1 MTLLRKRLLGLVFFL
16 VVALFLTLTITKFN
30 KTFTEFTD
38 VTLLTDST
46 GNALPAN
53 ADVKAR
59 GMTVGEV
66 REVKPGP
73 DGSVE
78 VVLGLNPEQAST
90 LSDETTAR
98 ILPKTLFGE
107 RYVALQVP
115 EDNSGPTLSNGAT
128 IQTDRSG
135 NALEIQ
141 QLFDKLLPVLEAIPP
156 QDLNATLTSLSSALS
171 GRGEQLGTT
180 LEELDQIFGEINE
193 NLPELEGTLEGLATF
208 SQTYSQAL
216 PDVVDALDSLRTTTN
231 TIVERQD
238 DLRTLIATLGVASD
252 DLTGWLRANRTDL
265 IDLAVDS
272 EKLLVGLAKQSPTF
286 VCTFRNFAGL
296 IPESRKI
303 VGQGTKNPGVRV
315 NLQFTNPRGRYLP
328 NQDEPRF
335 MDLDPPAVCYDP
347 KMGGNRPFPQYPGG
361 SLGDGSYQPPS
372 RNAGPRNVRQLPQ
385 PQFSGV
391 PAGWVSATPA
401 GAKPVAVE
409 SNPFDDPDYRKQLQV
424 IYGATSGKSPE
435 EVPTWVTMIGGGA
448 LQGAKVDIK

>member
-1 MTLLRKRLLGLVFFL
+1 MPVVRRRLLGLVFFI
-16 VVALFLTLTITKFN
+16 VVALFLTATITKFN
-30 KTFTEFTD
+30 KTFQDFTD

-46 GNALPAN
+46 GNALPAH

-59 GMTVGEV
+59 GMVVGEV
-66 REVKPGP
+66 REVKPAP

-78 VVLGLNPEQAST
+78 VILGLDPDQANN
-90 LSDETTAR
+90 LSRETTAR

-115 EDNSGPTLSNGAT
+115 EENTGPPLTNGAT

-135 NALEIQ
+135 NALEVQ

-156 QDLNATLTSLSSALS
+156 QDLNATLTSLSKALA

-180 LEELDQIFGEINE
+180 LEELDQIFGKLNE
-193 NLPELEGTLEGLATF
+193 NLPDLEGTLEGLASF

-216 PDVVDALDSLRTTTN
+216 PDVIDALDSFRTTSN
-231 TIVERQD
+231 TVVERQD

-252 DLTGWLRANRTDL
+252 DLTGWLRQNRTDL

-272 EKLLVGLAKQSPTF
+272 EELLVGLAKQSPTF

-296 IPESRKI
+296 IPESRNI
-303 VGQGTKNPGVRV
+303 VGEGTKNPGVRV
-315 NLQFTNPRGRYLP
+315 NLQFVNPRGRYLP

-335 MDLDPPAVCYDP
+335 MDLDPPAVCYEPAKD
-347 KMGGNRPFPQYPGG
+347 GRPFPQYPGG
-361 SLGDGSYQPPS
+361 GLADGSYQPPS
-372 RNAGPRNVRQLPQ
+372 RNAGPRTVKQLPQ
-385 PQFSGV
+385 PQFSGI
-391 PAGWVSATPA
+391 PAGTV
-401 GAKPVAVE
+401 K

-424 IYGATSGKSPE
+424 IYGATSGESPE
-435 EVPTWVTMIGGGA
+435 SVPTWVTMLAGGA
-448 LQGAKVDIK
+448 LEGAKVDIK

>member
-1 MTLLRKRLLGLVFFL
+1 MSVVRKRLLGIVFFL
-16 VVALFLTLTITKFN
+16 VVALFLTATITKFN

-78 VVLGLNPEQAST
+78 VVLGLNPDQAST
-90 LSDETTAR
+90 LSDKTTAR

-115 EDNSGPTLSNGAT
+115 EENTGPTLSNGAT

-135 NALEIQ
+135 NAMEVQ

-193 NLPELEGTLEGLATF
+193 NLPDLEGTIEGLATF
-208 SQTYSQAL
+208 SETYSQAL

-252 DLTGWLRANRTDL
+252 DLTGWLRANRTNL

-272 EKLLVGLAKQSPTF
+272 EQLLVGLAKQSPTF

-296 IPESRKI
+296 VPESRKI

-315 NLQFTNPRGRYLP
+315 NLQFVNPRGRYLP

-335 MDLDPPAVCYDP
+335 MDLDPPAVCYEP
-347 KMGGNRPFPQYPGG
+347 ATNGRPFPQYPGG
-361 SLGDGSYQPPS
+361 GLADGSYQPPS
-372 RNAGPRNVRQLPQ
+372 RNAGSRTVTELPQ

-391 PAGWVSATPA
+391 PAGSVGPA
-401 GAKPVAVE
+401 AKPVAVK
-409 SNPFDDPDYRKQLQV
+409 SNPFDDPEYRKQLQV

-435 EVPTWVTMIGGGA
+435 SVPTWVTMIGGGA